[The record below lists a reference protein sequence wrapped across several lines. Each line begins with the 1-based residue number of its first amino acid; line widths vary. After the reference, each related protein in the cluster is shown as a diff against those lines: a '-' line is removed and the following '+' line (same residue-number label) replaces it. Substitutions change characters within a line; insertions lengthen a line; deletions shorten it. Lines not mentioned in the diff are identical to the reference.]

1 MKTLIIV
8 IGFAILMHGTG
19 CAMGYGRPQM
29 TGMYG
34 NPTLGMQMQA
44 SAELPI
50 GTRGRVQP
58 YGGSV
63 YTGTGYTNPEL
74 VMAAHQARQRWSE
87 DAQTTS
93 VSVPLQST
101 TGAPQTVNQNLQAR
115 IEALEDQAAED
126 HLPQ

>member
-1 MKTLIIV
+1 MKNIV
-8 IGFAILMHGTG
+8 FATFMILFVTG
-19 CAMGYGRPQM
+19 CVPLGGNGYQGGLQPSFRSGF
-29 TGMYG
+29 TS
-34 NPTLGMQMQA
+34 NVT
-44 SAELPI
+44 I